1 MGYVYTYFAI
11 QLNTKII
18 IPIKTDITLKL
29 NITLDQLIDNNL
41 HVPDKI
47 NFVSG
52 EIFNKTD
59 VLHYTINP
67 TMCHFRFS

>member
-11 QLNTKII
+11 QLNCKIE
-18 IPIKTDITLKL
+18 IPTQAQITLKL

-52 EIFNKTD
+52 KTFN
-59 VLHYTINP
+59 
-67 TMCHFRFS
+67 